1 MAYLFDKI
9 LKTISECSEFDNI
22 EHSSV
27 KIDQMTLVH
36 FSYKLLEKF
45 DLPVD
50 QSVLNETGFVPN
62 QIKNEEL
69 P

>member
-36 FSYKLLEKF
+36 IIEVYFITNGS
-45 DLPVD
+45 D
-50 QSVLNETGFVPN
+50 QMQAPITTSTTG
-62 QIKNEEL
+62 IKMNSNS
-69 P
+69 